1 MKKMNQLKL
10 DHIGLNAAN
19 KGDALVLAQAFCQL
33 LGCPVEE
40 KPASVYAGPSVEVM
54 AGGGRG
60 EKGHLGF
67 VTPNLAQTMA
77 EFKARGIA
85 FDETSGKYTSD
96 GKLRLIYLQGELGG
110 FAIHLMEK

>member
-1 MKKMNQLKL
+1 MNQLKL

-33 LGCPVEE
+33 LGCPIEE

-60 EKGHLGF
+60 E
-67 VTPNLAQTMA
+67 
-77 EFKARGIA
+77 
-85 FDETSGKYTSD
+85 SGGVLYLCLQRDSA
-96 GKLRLIYLQGELGG
+96 LQGRGCG
-110 FAIHLMEK
+110 